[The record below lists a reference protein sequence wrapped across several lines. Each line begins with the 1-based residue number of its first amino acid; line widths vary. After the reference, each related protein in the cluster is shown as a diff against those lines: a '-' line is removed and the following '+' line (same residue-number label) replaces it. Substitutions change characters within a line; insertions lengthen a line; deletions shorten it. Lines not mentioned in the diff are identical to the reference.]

1 MGGALARMVDEALV
15 VAVGGLVVL
24 VLVGVAYYK
33 SRIIDRA
40 KDPGLTTEL
49 ALFVTYLVGV
59 LSVDEP
65 AFGAAAAVVVAV
77 LLASRDK
84 LHQFATRALSDAEVH
99 DALLLA
105 ALTLVIVPLLPATPL
120 PWLADLKPR
129 TLVLLMVMILAL
141 QAAGHVALRL
151 LGARAGLALSGLF
164 SGFVSSTAT
173 VASMGARARHEPA
186 HAAACEGGAMLS
198 TAATWIQSLLMLAVL
213 SPVAAAALAPAA
225 LTGIAVAAASGALR
239 TRSQPADHGRL
250 DGAAAKH
257 GPLRVREA
265 VIVAVL
271 LTAVSLAVG
280 WAQRA
285 FGEAGVLAGAAL
297 AALADAQSPVPVL
310 GALHAGARIETST
323 VVLGALVA
331 VSTNSVTRTI
341 TAVVAGGAGYGMRIA
356 LSLAASTGAAWA
368 VALALR

>member
-1 MGGALARMVDEALV
+1 MVEQALV
-15 VAVGGLVVL
+15 VAVGALVVV

-33 SRIIDRA
+33 SRVIDRA

-59 LSVDEP
+59 LAVDEP
-65 AFGAAAAVVVAV
+65 SFGAGAAVIVAV
-77 LLASRDK
+77 LLAARER
-84 LHQFATRALSDAEVH
+84 LHRFATRALSDAEVH

-105 ALTLVIVPLLPATPL
+105 ALTLVILPLLPATPL

-129 TLVLLMVMILAL
+129 TLVLVMVLILAL

-198 TAATWIQSLLMLAVL
+198 TAATWAQSLVMLAVL
-213 SPVAAAALAPAA
+213 APAAAAALAPVA
-225 LTGIAVAAASGALR
+225 LAGMAVATGSGALR
-239 TRSQPADHGRL
+239 ARSQPGGRGRG
-250 DGAAAKH
+250 DGQASPH

-265 VIVAVL
+265 AVVALL
-271 LTAVSLAVG
+271 LTLVSLVVG
-280 WAQRA
+280 WAQGA
-285 FGEAGVLAGAAL
+285 FGEAGVLVSAAI

-310 GALHAGARIETST
+310 GALQASGQIATTT

-331 VSTNSVTRTI
+331 VTTNSVTRTI
-341 TAVVAGGAGYGMRIA
+341 TAVVAGGAGYGLRIA
-356 LSLAASTGAAWA
+356 ASLTASTGAAWA
-368 VALALR
+368 VALALA